1 MDFSVL
7 WVVMLCSCTS
17 LSTTM
22 PQFEEILEE
31 EKGHP
36 SPTDR
41 LSFPLLSKSNVHLT
55 KASMCQA

>member
-7 WVVMLCSCTS
+7 WVVTLCSCTG

-22 PQFEEILEE
+22 PLFEEILEE

-41 LSFPLLSKSNVHLT
+41 LSFLSKSNVHLT